1 MLFTYRQIKHRTSR
15 ASRGRR
21 QHSALYPYNYG
32 SFSTVPN
39 QLNIFP
45 SLLSV
50 HSISSVSS
58 VSLSGLT
65 VRRPAQCVERRS
77 PLSHPCGRTATRAP
91 TCSGTDAFLKPCDIL
106 RSNVGDTL
114 VFSLFVQRFE
124 IIFREGWERG

>member
-1 MLFTYRQIKHRTSR
+1 MLFTYRQIKHRTSL

-21 QHSALYPYNYG
+21 QHSTLHPYNYG

-58 VSLSGLT
+58 VSLSGST

-91 TCSGTDAFLKPCDIL
+91 TCSGTDAFLNLVIFLDLMLVICFFKGF
-106 RSNVGDTL
+106 RSSSGRV
-114 VFSLFVQRFE
+114 V
-124 IIFREGWERG
+124 REGSKRDN